1 MRVFLVACLAI
12 TSLTASCSDAD
23 PPSESDDNATS
34 RSDAGERRFVD
45 AGTSGARPD
54 ASTAADAGP
63 GDNEG
68 NGGEDSLDEGCAAT
82 TLDEGVACQIAANDA
97 YVAAFCDCFTA
108 SAYAGDRAA
117 CEAEQPNASDFAIPA
132 CPRAALMAYEEE
144 STAHAVCYAAAV
156 EELAECM
163 AQCPGDQEAF
173 DACTAPLGP
182 AFDACDTLLPE
193 PLVYALG
200 QCEEP
205 GGPVGPGD
213 GDGSSGDG
221 GADGSRPDDPSGSGT
236 VSPPAADGE
245 LGSALAQLRVQRDD
259 WVETYCT
266 CYGAVEYGTMG
277 ACRDAMQRSW
287 DPGLSACEAEAF
299 GADLSAGVPFVE
311 CLRDTFLIGETACLD
326 CPSAMSV
333 EWSMCSDP
341 SFDVQFCFL
350 EAPPALQT
358 ALMACTGGGA

>member
-45 AGTSGARPD
+45 AGTSGARFD

-221 GADGSRPDDPSGSGT
+221 APTVADRTIRAAPAPCRPRPRTASSGLRSRSCACNAMTGWRHIAPATARWSTARWAHAATRCSAAGT
-236 VSPPAADGE
+236 RV
-245 LGSALAQLRVQRDD
+245 SALARR
-259 WVETYCT
+259 
-266 CYGAVEYGTMG
+266 
-277 ACRDAMQRSW
+277 RRS
-287 DPGLSACEAEAF
+287 GQ
-299 GADLSAGVPFVE
+299 
-311 CLRDTFLIGETACLD
+311 I
-326 CPSAMSV
+326 
-333 EWSMCSDP
+333 
-341 SFDVQFCFL
+341 
-350 EAPPALQT
+350 
-358 ALMACTGGGA
+358 